1 MIELEPAR
9 PDSIE
14 VQDRTYVPL
23 EDVLSSLELREG
35 ALDLAKR
42 RGARSRYSDLV
53 QLFALID
60 GAQITAARRWEPPA
74 LRLPVGGNPNGN

>member
-42 RGARSRYSDLV
+42 RGARSR
-53 QLFALID
+53 
-60 GAQITAARRWEPPA
+60 
-74 LRLPVGGNPNGN
+74 